1 MANDPHPES
10 SEGSQPQIQV
20 VQSLFDQGKAF
31 GKILAHA
38 SANLL
43 PIILVVGFF
52 QAAIMRHAP
61 WH

>member
-1 MANDPHPES
+1 MVNDTNPGPHEPRR
-10 SEGSQPQIQV
+10 PWMHVIQNV
-20 VQSLFDQGKAF
+20 VDQGKAF